1 MNIFVVSPQFLLS
14 INLTVE
20 DNLIFNTGSSE
31 GEVENYGEGNENTVF
46 VIFVNSRPKILI
58 QEKSMERSL
67 PLRPMCTLVN
77 SIVHPLAWNDLMC
90 CLRCF

>member
-20 DNLIFNTGSSE
+20 DNLIFNAGSSE

-46 VIFVNSRPKILI
+46 VIMYN
-58 QEKSMERSL
+58 
-67 PLRPMCTLVN
+67 
-77 SIVHPLAWNDLMC
+77 
-90 CLRCF
+90 

>member
-20 DNLIFNTGSSE
+20 DNLIFNAGSSE

-46 VIFVNSRPKILI
+46 CNICEFKAKNTAF
-58 QEKSMERSL
+58 EAH
-67 PLRPMCTLVN
+67 
-77 SIVHPLAWNDLMC
+77 VHSG
-90 CLRCF
+90 